1 MSNIIE
7 KFITAVKNRVI
18 SNVSTSE
25 IARGLDGQE
34 AFRTDYKVLEKKL
47 KYQFRSKELLIRA
60 LTHRSAQ
67 QGKDRLDYERLEFL
81 GDAVL
86 DLTIAHLLSEA
97 YPDAR
102 EGELSKMRAALVNTQ
117 ALALVAKNLEL
128 SEFIRLGKG
137 EISSGGAQRP
147 SLLADV
153 VEAILGAIYL
163 DSSFEEAFGV
173 ISQHFDL
180 TIKDITTFDPK
191 TELQEKLHAHN
202 FGTPKYI
209 LENVQGPEHAPTFN
223 AAVMVDDK
231 IIGRGQGNS
240 KKSAQQL
247 AAAQAMERIYNKD
260 EDKIEII
267 PLENHVLEQIAEVDV
282 EE

>member
-1 MSNIIE
+1 MSIKIIE
-7 KFITAVKNRVI
+7 KFIAAVRNRVI
-18 SNVSTSE
+18 NNVNTSGVE
-25 IARGLDGQE
+25 HGLDGTE
-34 AFRTDYKVLEKKL
+34 SFRTDYKFLENKL
-47 KYQFRSKELLIRA
+47 GYQFKSKELLIRA

-67 QGKDRLDYERLEFL
+67 QGRDRLDYERLEFL

-97 YPDAR
+97 YPEAR

-117 ALALVAKNLEL
+117 ALANVARDLEL
-128 SEFIRLGKG
+128 ADFIRLGKG
-137 EISSGGAQRP
+137 ELSSGGSQRP

-180 TIKDITTFDPK
+180 SIKDISTFDPK
-191 TELQEKLHAHN
+191 TDLQEKLHANN
-202 FGTPKYI
+202 FSTPKYI
-209 LENVQGPEHAPTFN
+209 LEKVEGPEHAPTFVT
-223 AAVMVDDK
+223 AVTVEDK
-231 IIGRGQGNS
+231 IIGRGQGAS

-247 AAAQAMERIYNKD
+247 AAAQALERIY
-260 EDKIEII
+260 DKQSEKVTL
-267 PLENHVLEQIAEVDV
+267 LELEENISVEIAED